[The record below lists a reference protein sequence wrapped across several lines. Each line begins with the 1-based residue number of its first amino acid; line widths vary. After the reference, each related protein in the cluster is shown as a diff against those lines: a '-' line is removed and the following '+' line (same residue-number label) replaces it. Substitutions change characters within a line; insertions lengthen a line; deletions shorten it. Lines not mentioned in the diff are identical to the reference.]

1 LPLLIPVY
9 TETEEL
15 EVAPRFYYAGLFA
28 VTVQSQPTDTLFAA
42 VEVTRQGEEDALN
55 ASADVEAG
63 DSVPV
68 IIDLVAED
76 LR

>member
-1 LPLLIPVY
+1 MPLLIPVY
-9 TETEEL
+9 TETEAL
-15 EVAPRFYYAGLFA
+15 EAAPRFYYAGLFA

-42 VEVTRQGEEDALN
+42 AQVTREGEEAVLN

-63 DSVPV
+63 DSIPV
-68 IIDLVAED
+68 IIDLTNTD